1 MNLGGGSTPE
11 GLEEFVTV
19 TSDFYHDLGPY
30 YRALTDAWVAHLRV
44 LRGTFYLVALI
55 EKAIDTN
62 TALAETGWGQASP
75 FEFSPRGCII
85 DGATPTKLPSGEWL
99 H

>member
-44 LRGTFYLVALI
+44 LRGTFLRGKTAPRQSNADRAAVHRDASGDLGLYAVYLALSGI
-55 EKAIDTN
+55 A
-62 TALAETGWGQASP
+62 
-75 FEFSPRGCII
+75 
-85 DGATPTKLPSGEWL
+85 DGAPDE
-99 H
+99 